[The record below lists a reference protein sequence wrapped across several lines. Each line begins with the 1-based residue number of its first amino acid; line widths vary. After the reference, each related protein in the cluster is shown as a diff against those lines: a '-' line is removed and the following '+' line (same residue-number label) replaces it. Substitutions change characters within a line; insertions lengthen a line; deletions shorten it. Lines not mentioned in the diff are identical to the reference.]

1 MSELFQKAFIGNME
15 MRNHFVRSA
24 TWEGMAGENG
34 EVTEPLIEIYRDL
47 AKGGVG
53 LILTGYSFVTKRGK
67 ALFGKL
73 GVDSDALIPGFKR
86 LTEAVHEHGGKI
98 VLQIAHGGSQGMF
111 DTGMPLEAP
120 SAMKERA
127 TGNLPVEMS
136 VNDIKRVIN
145 EFAEAAGRAKEAGF
159 DGVEIHAAHGYLL
172 SQFLSPYS
180 NRRTDE
186 YGGSIENRARIIF
199 EIYDAVRGKVGRDYP
214 VMVKIN
220 SSDFDGG
227 AGLAPEDSL
236 WVCKKLS
243 DMGIDAIEL
252 SGGIFASG
260 ELMPARAGINSPE
273 KEAYFRDYAGQFR
286 PHLKCPLILV
296 GGLRSLDVMEDIYR
310 NGSAQFFSISRPLI
324 SEPGLI
330 NRWQSGDRKKARCI
344 SCNKCFGAAINER
357 KFYCVTFNQRKG
369 D

>member
-1 MSELFQKAFIGNME
+1 MNELFQKAFIGSMGL
-15 MRNHFVRSA
+15 RNRFVRSA
-24 TWEGMAGENG
+24 TWEGLAGENG

-73 GVDSDALIPGFKR
+73 GADSDALITSLKR
-86 LTEAVHEHGGKI
+86 LTEAVHGHGGKI

-120 SAMKERA
+120 SAVKERA
-127 TGNLPVEMS
+127 TGNMPVEMT
-136 VNDIKRVIN
+136 VEDIRRVVN
-145 EFAEAAGRAKEAGF
+145 EFAEAARRAKEAGF
-159 DGVEIHAAHGYLL
+159 DAIEIHAAHGYLL

-214 VMVKIN
+214 VMIKIN
-220 SSDFDGG
+220 ASDFDGG
-227 AGLAPEDSL
+227 VGLAPEDSL
-236 WVCKKLS
+236 WVCKRLS

-260 ELMPARAGINSPE
+260 ELMPARVGITSPG
-273 KEAYFRDYAGQFR
+273 KEAYFRDYAKQFR

-296 GGLRSLDVMEDIYR
+296 GGLRSLNVMEDIYR
-310 NGSAQFFSISRPLI
+310 EGSAQFFSISRPLI
-324 SEPGLI
+324 SEPDI
-330 NRWQSGDRKKARCI
+330 IKRWQSGDRKKARCI
-344 SCNKCFGAAINER
+344 SCNKCMGAASKEG
-357 KFYCVTFNQRKG
+357 KFYCVTFNQRS
-369 D
+369 